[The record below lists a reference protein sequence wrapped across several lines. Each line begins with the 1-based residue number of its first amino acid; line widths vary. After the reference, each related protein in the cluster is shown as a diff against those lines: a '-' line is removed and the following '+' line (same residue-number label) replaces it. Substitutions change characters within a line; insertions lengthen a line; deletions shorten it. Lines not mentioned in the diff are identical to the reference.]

1 MAEHDQNIREI
12 WIKPDERILQAGEGK
27 LLLDR
32 KQRFREFLNYWR
44 KIKLWQHIMDIHD
57 VHTHHHDDGT

>member
-1 MAEHDQNIREI
+1 
-12 WIKPDERILQAGEGK
+12 

-44 KIKLWQHIMDIHD
+44 KIKLRQHIMDIHD